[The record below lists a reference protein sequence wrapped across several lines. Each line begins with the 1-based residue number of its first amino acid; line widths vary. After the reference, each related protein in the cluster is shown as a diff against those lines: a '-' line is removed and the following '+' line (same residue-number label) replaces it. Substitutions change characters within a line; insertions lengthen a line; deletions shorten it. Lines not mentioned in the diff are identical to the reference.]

1 MTAGHRRS
9 EIRGRTPDRPVW
21 RAGAVW
27 LLLPALGWAGLEDD
41 FAARCADRTTIE
53 RVYHNHRLGDKPP
66 FEQALPRETLERLV
80 RDDLLRET
88 VLKNAYG
95 VDVTSAMLAAEVQR
109 INTTSRAPGMLAE
122 IKAALGNHPARFANA
137 FAKPFLVERL
147 LRERFENDDLL
158 HAPQRR
164 EAERVRAEL
173 LQTRSARGHEAH
185 SSESETRNPKSGM
198 DPRPLTPAATNDL
211 VAKLLVLLKQSHS
224 NAVTETTWQLGARP
238 VETNAPTADE
248 LEIRNRFGANA
259 QLLSRPHRDGEE
271 RKSYFE
277 DLPGELQNVLRVQ
290 LRQPGDVSAVIET
303 PSGFLL
309 YLCKA
314 KTAETLSV
322 ATLSLPKRS
331 LEQWLAEQH
340 GGGK

>member
-9 EIRGRTPDRPVW
+9 EIRGRTPDRPAW
-21 RAGAVW
+21 RAGVVW

-41 FAARCADRTTIE
+41 FATRRADRTAIE
-53 RVYHNHRLGDKPP
+53 RVYHKHRLGDKPP
-66 FEQALPRETLERLV
+66 FEQALPRETIERLV
-80 RDDLLRET
+80 RDDLRKET
-88 VLKNAYG
+88 ALKHAYG
-95 VDVTSAMLAAEVQR
+95 VEVTSAMLTAEVQR
-109 INTTSRAPGMLAE
+109 IDTTTRAPGILAE
-122 IKAALGNHPARFANA
+122 IKAALANDPARFANA

-147 LRERFENDDLL
+147 LRERFENDDPL

-164 EAERVRAEL
+164 EAERVRAQL
-173 LQTRSARGHEAH
+173 LQARSTPGHEAH
-185 SSESETRNPKSGM
+185 SSKLEIRNPKSEL
-198 DPRPLTPAATNDL
+198 DPSPLTSAATND
-211 VAKLLVLLKQSHS
+211 VVQRLLTLLKRSHS
-224 NAVTETTWQLGARP
+224 SAVTETTWQLGTRP
-238 VETNAPTADE
+238 VETHAPTADE
-248 LEIRNRFGANA
+248 LEIKQRFGPNA
-259 QLLSRPHRDGEE
+259 QILTPPHRDAEE
-271 RKSYFE
+271 RKFYFE